1 MISQWVSILQAMTW
15 EFRALAFYSYPKF
28 LWGYA
33 QAPHLLKD
41 TENNLELL
49 IRDTGQKNL
58 NSLREKVIMKNS
70 KAGWFYLKQGLPP
83 LPACFP
89 PNPNPQHNQSTMGV
103 DGSCLRKNSA
113 QLPISDQRRE
123 ETKTKVITSEVME
136 VIFNNFFAL
145 HSLNG

>member
-1 MISQWVSILQAMTW
+1 MKTLNVAFWKRKKWSSVISQWVSILQAKTW
-15 EFRALAFYSYPKF
+15 EFRAVAFYSYPKF
-28 LWGYA
+28 LWGCA

-89 PNPNPQHNQSTMGV
+89 PKSKPTATTTKAQWELMG
-103 DGSCLRKNSA
+103 A
-113 QLPISDQRRE
+113 
-123 ETKTKVITSEVME
+123 
-136 VIFNNFFAL
+136 A
-145 HSLNG
+145 